1 MQDVFIVGAV
11 RTAIGDFGGAL
22 QDFIP
27 SDLGRIVIAEALA
40 RSGLTIDDV
49 QHVVMGQVI
58 QSEPKDAYL
67 ARVAALNAG
76 IAVGVPALT
85 LNRLCGSGV
94 QAIISA
100 AQMMQ
105 LGEASVTVAG
115 GAESMS
121 RSPHVLKA
129 GRWGQKMG
137 AIAMLDALLEVL
149 SDPIKGFHMGITAEN
164 VAKDYGISREMQD
177 ALAVESHHRA
187 AAAIAEGRFKTQIVP
202 IDVKTRKGVTRFDT
216 DEHVRGD
223 TTMESL
229 AALRPAFDKLGSV
242 TAGNA
247 SGINDGAAALVLAT
261 GATVAARNL
270 KPMARVVAWGHAG
283 VDPTRMGIGPVAA
296 VPIALARAGLTL
308 DQIDVIEANEA
319 FAAQAC
325 AVSQVLGFDP
335 AKVNP
340 NGSGIALG
348 HPVGATGAIIT
359 VKALYEL
366 ERIGARYA
374 LVTMCIGGGQGIALI
389 VER

>member
-1 MQDVFIVGAV
+1 MRDG
-11 RTAIGDFGGAL
+11 T
-22 QDFIP
+22 
-27 SDLGRIVIAEALA
+27 
-40 RSGLTIDDV
+40 
-49 QHVVMGQVI
+49 
-58 QSEPKDAYL
+58 
-67 ARVAALNAG
+67 
-76 IAVGVPALT
+76 
-85 LNRLCGSGV
+85 
-94 QAIISA
+94 
-100 AQMMQ
+100 
-105 LGEASVTVAG
+105 
-115 GAESMS
+115 
-121 RSPHVLKA
+121 
-129 GRWGQKMG
+129 KMG
-137 AIAMLDALLEVL
+137 DVKFIDTMIKDGLWDAFN
-149 SDPIKGFHMGITAEN
+149 GYHMGTTAEN
-164 VAKDYGISREMQD
+164 VARQWQISREMQD